1 MASSTVFMKR
11 NDTRPHL
18 DVVLSDV
25 DGLPIDLSVSEIDQS
40 NIKFTM
46 IDAESSN
53 IKIDSTNTTLL
64 SADDGGAVG
73 SDGKIRYT

>member
-1 MASSTVFMKR
+1 MASSTIFMKR

-25 DGLPIDLSVSEIDQS
+25 DGLPIDLSASEIDQN

-46 IDAESSN
+46 IDADSST
-53 IKIDSTNTTLL
+53 IKVNSTSTTLL
-64 SADDGGAVG
+64 EPDGTGADG